1 MSAHAPKHPPAPL
14 PDGPEPAEETDAAPP
29 LDVRAR
35 RTRDRLREAVLRL
48 ASERPVEE
56 IAVADLVREARV
68 NRTTFYKHAT
78 SPAKVLEQVLYEELD
93 RVRAV
98 WITDV
103 LAAELPV
110 PEIWER
116 ASGVLLDHLERYDA
130 LYTVG
135 LVGHRSAV
143 LHHLLVEHFTASV
156 ATLLERD
163 PRAVPGR
170 DGTVAWRVESASR
183 FMAHGEAGIVEAWLS
198 LPAPRERHL
207 FVSAASVLLPSW
219 LVPGAPEGVAGA

>member
-1 MSAHAPKHPPAPL
+1 MPGQSPEQPLPPPSDTPGTAADDGPAPL
-14 PDGPEPAEETDAAPP
+14 DAR
-29 LDVRAR
+29 VR

-78 SPAKVLEQVLYEELD
+78 SPAVILEQVLYEELD
-93 RVRAV
+93 HVRAV
-98 WITDV
+98 WITDT
-103 LAAELPV
+103 LAGTLSAHD
-110 PEIWER
+110 IWER
-116 ASGVLLDHLERYDA
+116 ASQALLDHLERHDA

-135 LVGHRSAV
+135 LVGHRSAA
-143 LHHLLVEHFTASV
+143 LHHLLVEHFTVSV

-163 PRAVPGR
+163 PEAVPGQ
-170 DGTVAWRVESASR
+170 DGPLAWRVDASSR
-183 FMAHGEAGIVEAWLS
+183 FLAHGEAGIVEAWLS

-207 FVSAASVLLPSW
+207 FVSAATALLPSW
-219 LVPGAPEGVAGA
+219 LIPHPH

>member
-1 MSAHAPKHPPAPL
+1 MNRPPVP
-14 PDGPEPAEETDAAPP
+14 PHDDPEPTEETEAAPP

-48 ASERPVEE
+48 SAERPVEE
-56 IAVADLVREARV
+56 VAVADLVREARV

-78 SPAKVLEQVLYEELD
+78 SPAQVLEQVLYEELD

-110 PEIWER
+110 HEIWAR

-130 LYTVG
+130 LYTAG

-143 LHHLLVEHFTASV
+143 LHRLLVEHFTVSV
-156 ATLLERD
+156 ATLLARD
-163 PRAVPGR
+163 PRAVP
-170 DGTVAWRVESASR
+170 DGEGSVAWRVEAASR
-183 FMAHGEAGIVEAWLS
+183 FMAHGEVGIAEAWLS
-198 LPAPRERHL
+198 LPAPRERRL
-207 FVSAASVLLPSW
+207 FVSAATVLLPSW
-219 LVPGAPEGVAGA
+219 LAPGAP